1 MSTAIATD
9 EILQT
14 ELPAKPAVLAQLGAE
29 MQQEDPD
36 FVRVSELIGADVGLA
51 SAVVRIAN
59 SPYVG
64 LGRRIASVQ
73 QAVIYL
79 GLSEVF
85 GVVTGLL
92 LRRSFK
98 GGGAQMDLL
107 WDIAAQRAGYMSW
120 MARRT
125 RAVNGDRAYT
135 CGLFEDCGM
144 AVLLMR
150 APGYAAALP
159 QLLALSDPLETEREA
174 HGLDH
179 VVLSQ
184 ALIRTWG
191 LPEVIAEAVRCHH
204 ALRDL
209 ESLPIQPEARS
220 LVALSAFAHEAE
232 RRKDA
237 SQGTWHEHAE
247 QVARVLGCHADD
259 LEESF
264 DEMLS
269 LPAAA

>member
-1 MSTAIATD
+1 MSTTTD

-14 ELPAKPAVLAQLGAE
+14 ELPATPAVLSRLGVE

-36 FVRVSELIGADVGLA
+36 FARVSELIGADVGLA
-51 SAVVRIAN
+51 SAVVKIAN

-73 QAVIYL
+73 QAVMYL

-98 GGGAQMDLL
+98 GGGAQMEQL
-107 WDIAAQRAGYMSW
+107 WDAAARRAGFMSW
-120 MARRT
+120 LARQL
-125 RAVNGDRAYT
+125 RATNADRAYT

-150 APGYAAALP
+150 APGYAQALP
-159 QLLALSDPLETEREA
+159 QLLAMPNPRETERQV

-184 ALIRTWG
+184 ALIRAWG
-191 LPEVIAEAVRCHH
+191 LPDVIALAVKCHH
-204 ALRDL
+204 DVADL
-209 ESLPIQPEARS
+209 ESLSIAPEART
-220 LVALSAFAHEAE
+220 LVAVSAFGNEALRRQDGVETQWPAHA
-232 RRKDA
+232 D
-237 SQGTWHEHAE
+237 
-247 QVARVLGCHADD
+247 QVARVLGRSPED
-259 LEESF
+259 LEAQF
-264 DEMLS
+264 DELLS
-269 LPAAA
+269 LPVAA